1 MILLSKK
8 KMVILMTCVIK
19 YDNKLYLQLFLENA
33 LYVK

>member
-1 MILLSKK
+1 MILLSK

-19 YDNKLYLQLFLENA
+19 YGSKLYLQLFLENA